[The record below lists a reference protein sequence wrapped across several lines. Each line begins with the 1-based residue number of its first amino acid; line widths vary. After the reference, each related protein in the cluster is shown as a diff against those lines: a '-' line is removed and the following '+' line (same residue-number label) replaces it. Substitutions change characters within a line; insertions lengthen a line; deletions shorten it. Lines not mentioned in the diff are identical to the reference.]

1 MRYYLNCHII
11 RPSAPSNMNRGDDG
25 KPKCYYTASGAR
37 RSYVS
42 SQCLNHAYREAWRR
56 DGDFNNPSIRTKA
69 VKRELMK
76 AVAVA
81 DPSMTEEE
89 RSHAVEVVLGLLGIK
104 CDGKDFEKTKNA
116 VFMSRHQY
124 RALAEVIRKHKD
136 LLLAEQVAEEED
148 GTESAEGENDD
159 GQKKKKKKSKKSP
172 AAAVLPE
179 LADAINKNI
188 GPEMFLK
195 GAFLPKN
202 TLLTVQACWQ
212 TAAMTAI
219 NDYKPTSDFY
229 SSTDDVLDENGYL
242 DVQEMSQNLFYEY
255 NVLNLS
261 ELSKGIGTEMAAEV
275 AVKAMEKVMTTLPD
289 GMQNR
294 FASYDMPVTAL
305 FTIRERQANLQSA
318 FWAPTK
324 AEDIIA
330 DSVRRLGDE
339 ARRMYDSYLEP
350 PVKAYVIGKSV
361 DLGAV
366 EPETGRMADVLASMK
381 KEIISLLGE

>member
-42 SQCLNHAYREAWRR
+42 SQCLKHAYHEAWRR

-69 VKRELMK
+69 VKRELMQ
-76 AVAVA
+76 AVAAA

-89 RSHAVEVVLGLLGIK
+89 RSRAVSIVLNLLDLKPDKKGS
-104 CDGKDFEKTKNA
+104 DKTQNV
-116 VFMSRHQY
+116 VFMSRNQY
-124 RALAEVIRKHKD
+124 TALADIIKNHKE
-136 LLLAEQVAEEED
+136 LLLSVPEVEEPEEED
-148 GTESAEGENDD
+148 GQEED
-159 GQKKKKKKSKKSP
+159 GKKKKKKKKGGP
-172 AAAVLPE
+172 
-179 LADAINKNI
+179 ADAIIPELTDAIRKNI
-188 GPEMFLK
+188 GPEMFVT
-195 GAFLPKN
+195 GAFVPKN

-261 ELSKGIGTEMAAEV
+261 ELAVDIGPEMAAEF
-275 AVKAMEKVMTTLPD
+275 AVKAMEKVATTLPD

-294 FASYDMPVTAL
+294 FASYEMPVTAL

-324 AEDIIA
+324 SEDIIA

-339 ARRMYDSYLEP
+339 ARRMYDSFLEP
-350 PVKAYVIGKSV
+350 PVKAYVIGKPV

>member
-42 SQCLNHAYREAWRR
+42 SQCLKHAYREAWRR

-69 VKRELMK
+69 VKRELMQ
-76 AVAVA
+76 AVAAA
-81 DPSMTEEE
+81 DPSMTKEE
-89 RSHAVEVVLGLLGIK
+89 RSRAVGIVLGLLDIK
-104 CDGKDFEKTKNA
+104 LDGKGSDKAKNV
-116 VFMSRHQY
+116 VFMSRNQY
-124 RALAEVIRKHKD
+124 TALADVIKNHKE
-136 LLLAEQVAEEED
+136 LLLSVPEVEEPEEGEGQEED
-148 GTESAEGENDD
+148 G
-159 GQKKKKKKSKKSP
+159 KKKKKKKKDSP
-172 AAAVLPE
+172 ADAIIPE
-179 LADAINKNI
+179 LKDAINKNI
-188 GPEMFLK
+188 GPEMFIT

-261 ELSKGIGTEMAAEV
+261 ELAVDVGPEMAAEV
-275 AVKAMEKVMTTLPD
+275 AVKTMEKVATTLPD

-294 FASYDMPVTAL
+294 FASYDMPITAL

-339 ARRMYDSYLEP
+339 ARRMYDSFLEP
-350 PVKAYVIGKSV
+350 PVKAYVIGKPV

-366 EPETGRMADVLASMK
+366 EPETGRMADVLSTMQK
-381 KEIISLLGE
+381 DIVELLGK